1 MTAGQVAALGSG
13 QLAALTTD
21 QVASLTHASITAF
34 ATAQMAGWTT
44 TQIAS
49 LTTSQIT
56 AREMAVSVAL
66 TNSQTSAFTMAHTSV
81 MTNDQISALF
91 LLPCAGHPNQ
101 MPGGLCRKAMVN
113 CGSFM
118 FHPAL
123 PLNHVS
129 GLWHNAL
136 PPVVRKQVRQ
146 IKLQTGPYFR
156 EGDIIRYRSLR
167 SSALF
172 AQSACGEQADHYQR
186 QGYAK
191 RGADAPMGRDGAQQR
206 RTDQEQ
212 HESKLRQSRD
222 VQG

>member
-13 QLAALTTD
+13 HLAALTTD
-21 QVASLTHASITAF
+21 QVASLTTAQVASLTHASITAF

-81 MTNDQISALF
+81 MTNDQISL

-113 CGSFM
+113 FGSFT

-156 EGDIIRYRSLR
+156 EADIIRYRSPR

-172 AQSACGEQADHYQR
+172 CP
-186 QGYAK
+186 K
-191 RGADAPMGRDGAQQR
+191 R
-206 RTDQEQ
+206 
-212 HESKLRQSRD
+212 LR
-222 VQG
+222 